1 MSVIKSIIKHTRM
14 SEMTYAQEER
24 YGAAFFIAGKE
35 DLLGGGFFVLGV
47 TECHTLK
54 DRAVQ
59 HDAQGTVSTHDHA
72 AMLLSGIVLAG
83 VDLERSHAAL
93 FPLAA
98 EVEKLAL
105 AGEECLFLLLTSLDY
120 HAVSVDDREKGD
132 KGFGR
137 ETNLSVQRTARRSCR
152 PQMW

>member
-1 MSVIKSIIKHTRM
+1 
-14 SEMTYAQEER
+14 MTYAQEER
-24 YGAAFFIAGKE
+24 HGAAFFIAGKE

-47 TECHTLK
+47 AECHALK

-83 VDLERSHAAL
+83 VDLECSHAAL

-105 AGEECLFLLLTSLDY
+105 AGEKCLFLLLTSLDCIM
-120 HAVSVDDREKGD
+120 VLVWTIDTRGIGD
-132 KGFGR
+132 CGGQ
-137 ETNLSVQRTARRSCR
+137 TNLSVQRSARPSCR
-152 PQMW
+152 PRMW